1 MGELRVLLADDHA
14 IVRQGLRAL
23 IESEGKARI
32 IGEAADGREAVRL
45 VEKLAPDLAIMD
57 IGMPGLNGLE
67 ATRQLKERFP
77 EVKVII
83 LSMHSEDIYLYQA
96 LKIGADGYVLK
107 SAAFEELKLALDA
120 VKRAEIYLSPSVSQA
135 LIQEFLRLEPPLVAS
150 RVIEKLTP
158 REREIFQLLAEGKS
172 RREMAQMLSI
182 SPKTIDR
189 HRENLK
195 RKLNIQKEEEFLHLA
210 RITGIVT
217 W

>member
-120 VKRAEIYLSPSVSQA
+120 VKRPEINLSSSVSQA

>member
-23 IESEGKARI
+23 IESEGKARV